1 MQSEQEDGEV
11 EVDVAVSDGF
21 VHVEEEV
28 EVDGGSDVVGAGDEG
43 GSVGSSETGGVLVG
57 NSLEEEPLELRT
69 TLCALAG
76 SPSLEARVTSMKSA
90 LPDERGSDFF
100 SRNSALRLAFLLI
113 AEGLFLFTAL
123 AAVVRLSLV
132 SKENA
137 KVEPIVS
144 EKVKTF

>member
-1 MQSEQEDGEV
+1 M
-11 EVDVAVSDGF
+11 
-21 VHVEEEV
+21 HVEEEV

-90 LPDERGSDFF
+90 VHDERGSVFF
-100 SRNSALRLAFLLI
+100 CRNSAPPSISSYWRRALPRLHSLGNWGQDLLGVQGERKGG
-113 AEGLFLFTAL
+113 ANGEREGEGF
-123 AAVVRLSLV
+123 
-132 SKENA
+132 
-137 KVEPIVS
+137 
-144 EKVKTF
+144 